1 MTQYSANPIKKEKPV
16 APKKGS
22 LITYKEF
29 NSPFFFFKIAGGGT
43 IPAQL
48 AGGWMSQKDAD
59 QAQAKYEAN
68 KRPLKPGEKRQESEV
83 ITSVDQVK
91 NLKVVPPVSIAGE

>member
-22 LITYKEF
+22 LITFKEY
-29 NSPFFFFKIAGGGT
+29 NSPFLFFKIAGGGT

-48 AGGWMSQKDAD
+48 EGGWMSQKDAD
-59 QAQAKYEAN
+59 NAQAKYEAN
-68 KRPLKPGEKRQESEV
+68 KRPLKKGEVRQESEI
-83 ITSVDQVK
+83 ITSVDELK
-91 NLKVVPPVSIAGE
+91 KLKVAPPASISAA

>member
-1 MTQYSANPIKKEKPV
+1 MTQYSANPINKEAPV

-22 LITYKEF
+22 LITFKEF

-48 AGGWMSQKDAD
+48 EGGWMSQKDAD
-59 QAQAKYEAN
+59 NAQAKYEAN
-68 KRPLKPGEKRQESEV
+68 KRPLKKGEVRQESEV
-83 ITSVDQVK
+83 ITAVTEIMH
-91 NLKVVPPVSIAGE
+91 NKVAPPASIAST

>member
-1 MTQYSANPIKKEKPV
+1 MTQYSANPQVKKEEV
-16 APKKGS
+16 APKKGN
-22 LITYKEF
+22 LITYKEW

-48 AGGWMSQKDAD
+48 EGGWMSQKDAV

-68 KRPLKPGEKRQESEV
+68 KRPLKKGEVRQESEV
-83 ITSVDQVK
+83 ITSVAT
-91 NLKVVPPVSIAGE
+91 LKKAVA